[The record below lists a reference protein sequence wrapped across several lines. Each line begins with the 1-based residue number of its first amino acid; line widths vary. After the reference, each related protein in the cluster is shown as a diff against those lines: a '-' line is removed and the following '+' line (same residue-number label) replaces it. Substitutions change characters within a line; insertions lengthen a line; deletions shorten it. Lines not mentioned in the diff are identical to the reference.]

1 MGEQALFVKQ
11 LSLEAKRVFGGPGSR
26 EYELFRRKKT
36 ISLQNIDVGCA
47 LPAFS
52 IFLEWPLRVGRPWG
66 VLRNPRMVIRMGA
79 YGFHGWSSAW
89 EHMDFTNPSQLE
101 PHHLF
106 YRISYLKGPRS
117 GKSFKHRS
125 AF

>member
-26 EYELFRRKKT
+26 EYELFRRKKN

-79 YGFHGWSSAW
+79 YGFHKSIAARTASSFLQ
-89 EHMDFTNPSQLE
+89 DFLPKRPAQRE
-101 PHHLF
+101 IF
-106 YRISYLKGPRS
+106 
-117 GKSFKHRS
+117 
-125 AF
+125 